1 MPAVKSTR
9 RQVRRGGR
17 LASAAPARLLAAAV
31 LIGSG
36 GAGLAYSENPGKVI
50 DVVGRAGGFEVRMV
64 HIEGHEHTSGSA
76 VVAALGLGGHVSLLT
91 LDVEDVRERIET
103 LPWVTSATVR
113 KVLPSAL
120 DIALVEAEP
129 VARWSAEG
137 VEALVAAD
145 GRVLSVQ
152 DDVLARFGGLFVPS
166 SPGGVHASDA
176 APTRSPF
183 SRRYLTSRV
192 GRRPRRSAC
201 TTGVGLLLRSG
212 GATCVWP
219 GALIRGRCPLRSD
232 ARLASSG
239 GWRPRRPG
247 RPSVDV
253 AGARAQHRGAF
264 ARDEGSE
271 AVRAEVRDRS
281 ESSTDHDAISR
292 ARSFD
297 GGCGLVELPAGRPGA
312 LAKWPG
318 RAFHPLSRCSTRTST
333 GCLHRGA
340 AEACG
345 RGRAT
350 LRPIKASR

>member
-1 MPAVKSTR
+1 LPAVKSTR

-152 DDVLARFGGLFVPS
+152 DDVLARFGGLPLLAGRGANEAV
-166 SPGGVHASDA
+166 ADA
-176 APTRSPF
+176 LAILEAHPDVAGDVAAAVRVNE
-183 SRRYLTSRV
+183 RRWD
-192 GRRPRRSAC
+192 
-201 TTGVGLLLRSG
+201 LLLDG
-212 GATCVWP
+212 GATVRLP
-219 GALIRGRCPLRSD
+219 EEGASAALDRFAWLEREAGVLAAGAVVVD
-232 ARLASSG
+232 VRL
-239 GWRPRRPG
+239 PG
-247 RPSVDV
+247 RTTVELSP
-253 AGARAQHRGAF
+253 G
-264 ARDEGSE
+264 EGSE
-271 AVRAEVRDRS
+271 AVIAEGPETGSDPRITDDPLARAILE
-281 ESSTDHDAISR
+281 A
-292 ARSFD
+292 
-297 GGCGLVELPAGRPGA
+297 GL
-312 LAKWPG
+312 
-318 RAFHPLSRCSTRTST
+318 
-333 GCLHRGA
+333 
-340 AEACG
+340 
-345 RGRAT
+345 
-350 LRPIKASR
+350 